1 MTRPGKCRRSGTF
14 VYRISESKPLKKER
28 SGLGIKNLEER
39 LNIAYPNAYELTLN
53 NDNPVFHARLKLKLN
68 G

>member
-1 MTRPGKCRRSGTF
+1 M
-14 VYRISESKPLKKER
+14 KKER

-39 LNIAYPNAYELTLN
+39 LEIAYPNAYELALKN
-53 NDNPVFHARLKLKLN
+53 EKPLFHARLKLKLN